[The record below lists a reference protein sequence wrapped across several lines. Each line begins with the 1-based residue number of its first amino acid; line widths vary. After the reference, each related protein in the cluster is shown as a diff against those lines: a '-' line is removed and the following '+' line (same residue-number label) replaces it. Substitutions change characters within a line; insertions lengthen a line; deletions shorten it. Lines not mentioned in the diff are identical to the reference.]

1 MQNVARG
8 VGLSGLATLIL
19 ACAMA
24 VPADAVQFKT
34 PTVQFHAPKIQTLPP
49 RSRKERDPSVTEPV
63 EPSLSTVNSKGLNGV
78 RALNPQ
84 PLPP

>member
-1 MQNVARG
+1 MRNVVRG

-19 ACAMA
+19 ACVMT
-24 VPADAVQFKT
+24 VPAAAVQIKT
-34 PTVQFHAPKIQTLPP
+34 ATVQFHAPKLHTPP
-49 RSRKERDPSVTEPV
+49 NLSRKERDTSVTGPA
-63 EPSLSTVNSKGLNGV
+63 EPSLSTVSKGLNGV